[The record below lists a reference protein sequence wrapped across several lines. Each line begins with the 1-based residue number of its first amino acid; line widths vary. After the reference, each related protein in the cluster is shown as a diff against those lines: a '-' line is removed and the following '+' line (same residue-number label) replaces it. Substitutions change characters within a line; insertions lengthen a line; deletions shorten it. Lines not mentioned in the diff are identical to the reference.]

1 MGSLGPCAS
10 QWQWLTRCSSPLIV
24 GADTVDLDAR
34 TASILSLLE
43 RVPKIHL
50 VVLDALLSHL
60 NSLISGTKSQEPD
73 ADFITKLGHSLG
85 PCILRPAV
93 ESGKTLNDRFPAQF
107 FSDLLRNYSAIL
119 PPTLEKKSKVEE
131 ERYAPKRQ
139 RTKMVDQRLTRS
151 KNNNTMAPPVP
162 ALQTGGLSAVG
173 DAAHQMM
180 QSPAST
186 LERGKDWLKQ
196 ELEKRTGQKAATSP
210 ERTKAEAGATLPE
223 APLPA
228 PPAEAATPAD
238 SQAAGA
244 VPVGQSTAGAP
255 DDREQAESLLIPPA
269 PAHATSDDEG
279 GAASPGFVTPSEEVA
294 PQLQSQPAASLPAV
308 EEAAPVSVSTA
319 ATGTNASA
327 KDGATGTAEEDDLDK
342 PLVGNVALQR
352 STTGASARRVAPARG
367 PRPMSMQGPAGG
379 AAGGGAAGVR
389 ARAAMFE
396 QKGGDGSAA
405 ASGRGA
411 FTHALSEQR
420 RAMTTD
426 VAVSVAAV
434 VGTGHRSNASL
445 DTTTSPRQ

>member
-1 MGSLGPCAS
+1 M
-10 QWQWLTRCSSPLIV
+10 
-24 GADTVDLDAR
+24 DLDAR

-60 NSLISGTKSQEPD
+60 NSLISGTKSQEAD

-107 FSDLLRNYSAIL
+107 FSDMLRNYSAIL

-151 KNNNTMAPPVP
+151 NASSNNATAPPVP
-162 ALQTGGLSAVG
+162 TLQTGGLSVVG
-173 DAAHQMM
+173 DAAHPIM

-196 ELEKRTGQKAATSP
+196 ELEKRTGQKATTSP
-210 ERTKAEAGATLPE
+210 ERTKAEAEPTLPE

-228 PPAEAATPAD
+228 IPAEATPTE
-238 SQAAGA
+238 SQGSSA
-244 VPVGQSTAGAP
+244 VPAVAVSGRGP
-255 DDREQAESLLIPPA
+255 EDGEQAESLLIPPA
-269 PAHATSDDEG
+269 PALATSDDEG
-279 GAASPGFVTPSEEVA
+279 GAASPGFVTPTEEVA
-294 PQLQSQPAASLPAV
+294 PQLQSQPAASQPTA
-308 EEAAPVSVSTA
+308 EEAAPMSASTA
-319 ATGTNASA
+319 ATAAPAKEGTS
-327 KDGATGTAEEDDLDK
+327 GTAEEDDLDK

-367 PRPMSMQGPAGG
+367 PRPMSMQGLAGG
-379 AAGGGAAGVR
+379 AGAAGVGAAGVR

-396 QKGGDGSAA
+396 QKSGDGSAA
-405 ASGRGA
+405 PSGRGA
-411 FTHALSEQR
+411 CTQALLSDR
-420 RAMTTD
+420 DR
-426 VAVSVAAV
+426 
-434 VGTGHRSNASL
+434 
-445 DTTTSPRQ
+445 